1 MKHQLIECVPNF
13 SEGRDMSVIKQIT
26 GEIERVDGVKL
37 IDVDPGSTTNRTV
50 VTLVGDPASVCEAAF
65 RAVRKA
71 SELIDMRRHTG
82 AHPRFGAA
90 DVCPLVPVA
99 NITMEE
105 TAAYAQDLARRIG
118 SELGIPVYCYESA
131 AKDPKRR
138 NLAECRSGEY
148 EGLSSK
154 LADPQWKPDYG
165 PGTFTAQA
173 EKTGACAVGARNFL
187 VAVNFNLNTTSV
199 RRANSVAF
207 DVREKGRVKRQGD
220 PITGEIVRDADG
232 NTVWELGTLAGTKA
246 IGWFIGEFGIAQ
258 VSMNITDIAV
268 TPVHVAFDEVCDK
281 AAARGLR
288 VTGCEIVGVIPLSV
302 LTDAGKYYLAKQR
315 RSAGVSESELI
326 KIAVKS
332 MGLDDLAPFDPEK
345 KVIEYLIRD
354 TKQSRLAE
362 MTLAGF
368 ADSTASE
375 SPAPGGGSAA
385 AYLGALGVSLGTMVA
400 NLSAHKRGWDDRWEE
415 FSKYAEA
422 GMRIQQE
429 LLRLVDADTRA
440 FHGVMDAH
448 ALPKRTREDKLARE
462 KALQQAVREAIEV
475 PLTVMKLSYESMEIM
490 EAMVE
495 KGNPNSVSDA
505 AVGALAARCAVRGA
519 YLNVQINARDLAD
532 SEYAKQVL
540 LEGSR
545 MVQESGRIE
554 REILELAEKKI
565 G

>member
-232 NTVWELGTLAGTKA
+232 NTVWEPGTLAGTKA

-281 AAARGLR
+281 AAARG
-288 VTGCEIVGVIPLSV
+288 
-302 LTDAGKYYLAKQR
+302 
-315 RSAGVSESELI
+315 
-326 KIAVKS
+326 
-332 MGLDDLAPFDPEK
+332 
-345 KVIEYLIRD
+345 
-354 TKQSRLAE
+354 
-362 MTLAGF
+362 
-368 ADSTASE
+368 
-375 SPAPGGGSAA
+375 
-385 AYLGALGVSLGTMVA
+385 
-400 NLSAHKRGWDDRWEE
+400 
-415 FSKYAEA
+415 
-422 GMRIQQE
+422 
-429 LLRLVDADTRA
+429 
-440 FHGVMDAH
+440 
-448 ALPKRTREDKLARE
+448 
-462 KALQQAVREAIEV
+462 
-475 PLTVMKLSYESMEIM
+475 
-490 EAMVE
+490 
-495 KGNPNSVSDA
+495 
-505 AVGALAARCAVRGA
+505 
-519 YLNVQINARDLAD
+519 
-532 SEYAKQVL
+532 
-540 LEGSR
+540 
-545 MVQESGRIE
+545 
-554 REILELAEKKI
+554 
-565 G
+565 